1 MGAFIMLATIFG
13 LIGFFVK
20 QVSKQKEKAQ
30 DEEIGTDDVFDWNFF
45 GQKSVK
51 GLSDEIFR
59 LKEKSVKPS
68 LDIAGNTKEVFQ
80 QPPLDVVPSHS
91 IRQKYDFKAETEGKS
106 FRAEYRFEPEEE
118 KRPESLQARSERED
132 YIPDNIEEWRRA
144 IIFSELL
151 KRRF

>member
-20 QVSKQKEKAQ
+20 QISKQKEKAQ
-30 DEEIGTDDVFDWNFF
+30 EEEIGTDNVFDWNFF

-51 GLSDEIFR
+51 GLSDEFFK

-68 LDIAGNTKEVFQ
+68 LDFGSDTKEIFQ
-80 QPPLDVVPSHS
+80 QPPLDVVPPHS
-91 IRQKYDFKAETEGKS
+91 IRQKYDFKAEAEGKT
-106 FRAEYRFEPEEE
+106 FQAEYRFEPEEE
-118 KRPESLQARSERED
+118 KRSESLHTQSEIED